1 MSVDQRVAVSRTVV
15 VVSSTN
21 DLSLG
26 EWAVLGLVAEG
37 ETHGFALSRAFAP
50 DGVIGRIWTIPRP
63 LVYRAIAS
71 LQSTGYVR
79 ETGSV
84 PGVRGPERRLID
96 LTAEGRV
103 ALDSWLAEPVAHVRD
118 ARSELLVKLLLLDRA
133 GLDARDLLEA
143 QAERI
148 RPMLVGLREKLA
160 QAEGF
165 DATLA
170 RWRLASAEALANF
183 VAELIDDRQHH
194 GVPVPSAEEETKL
207 PERH

>member
-1 MSVDQRVAVSRTVV
+1 VSVDQRGAVSRTVV

-21 DLSLG
+21 DVSLG

-37 ETHGFALSRAFAP
+37 ETHGFAVSRAFAP

-71 LQSTGYVR
+71 LQTSGYVR

-84 PGVRGPERRLID
+84 PGVHGPERRLIG
-96 LTAEGRV
+96 LTPAGRA
-103 ALDSWLAEPVAHVRD
+103 ALDSWLGEPVAHVRD

-133 GLDARDLLEA
+133 GLDTRELLDA

-160 QAEGF
+160 RAEGF

-183 VAELIDDRQHH
+183 LAELIDDRRSH
-194 GVPVPSAEEETKL
+194 GGPVPSGGGGTQL
-207 PERH
+207 PEHH